1 MAIKFIFKKLSLI
14 IFVLLMLMKLSYS
27 DQLQHEKNYH
37 QFKVDLNKLADKIEL
52 SARGQDREQV
62 RLRLLKRLKQDKD
75 ISNELKTY
83 LISNS
88 KKTLDN
94 SVLLR
99 NLNKL
104 INVYDDAIDFIN
116 KDKTIH
122 YNFNKVEHLD
132 QQSGLVEIIAISTL
146 LTVRNLKNLS
156 SDKAADIRIDLK
168 IDAPNEVFDDLPGA
182 VKISSKISLID
193 ASVKGKLA
201 LWIPSVLFDT
211 NNQK

>member
-1 MAIKFIFKKLSLI
+1 MKIRSISLCMFVFIAHMNLSH
-14 IFVLLMLMKLSYS
+14 SE
-27 DQLQHEKNYH
+27 QLQYQKNYD

-52 SARGQDREQV
+52 SARGQHIEMV

-104 INVYDDAIDFIN
+104 INVYDDVIDLIN

-132 QQSGLVEIIAISTL
+132 QQSGIVEIIAISTL

-168 IDAPNEVFDDLPGA
+168 IDAPNEVFDDLPVA
-182 VKISSKISLID
+182 VKLSSKISLID

-201 LWIPSVLFDT
+201 LWVPSFFLDD